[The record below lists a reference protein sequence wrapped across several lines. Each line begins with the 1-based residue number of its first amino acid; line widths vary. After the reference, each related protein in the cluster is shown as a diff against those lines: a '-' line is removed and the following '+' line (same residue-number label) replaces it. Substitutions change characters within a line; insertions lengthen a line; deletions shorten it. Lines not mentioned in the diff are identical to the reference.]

1 MVYKTGERNVHQGE
15 KRLQVQEEQFYKHKI
30 RGETRNRG
38 AEEKMYRMY
47 KKGIFTLINFVR
59 AYHGIKHHHYIKS
72 IVLIAFESC
81 CMLNIYARIDAK
93 P

>member
-38 AEEKMYRMY
+38 VEEKMYRMY
-47 KKGIFTLINFVR
+47 KRVFSLLLIL
-59 AYHGIKHHHYIKS
+59 YE
-72 IVLIAFESC
+72 LIMA
-81 CMLNIYARIDAK
+81 
-93 P
+93 